1 MVIERGEG
9 CVSNGMRRRAR
20 RTSRSIRSVLREPF
34 RSSLILCIYLEIPD
48 PCENED
54 RWNAI
59 GFAGS
64 VLFVVYTER
73 KDDVIRIISVRKATK
88 EEIDG
93 YEDGYFGRS

>member
-1 MVIERGEG
+1 MRFEWNEEKSKANIKKHKVSFERA
-9 CVSNGMRRRAR
+9 VQVFLDPMH
-20 RTSRSIRSVLREPF
+20 
-34 RSSLILCIYLEIPD
+34 LEIPD

-73 KDDVIRIISVRKATK
+73 KDDVIRIISARKATK

>member
-1 MVIERGEG
+1 MRFEWNEEKSKANIKKHKVSFERA
-9 CVSNGMRRRAR
+9 VQVFLDPMH
-20 RTSRSIRSVLREPF
+20 
-34 RSSLILCIYLEIPD
+34 LEIPD

-73 KDDVIRIISVRKATK
+73 KDDVIRIISARKATK

-93 YEDGYFGRS
+93 YEDGCFGRS